1 MSDAPP
7 ILLWLRRDFR
17 LSDHPALSAAVASGR
32 PIVPV
37 FILDSEVDALG
48 AAPKWRL
55 GLGLAKHKKALAICG
70 SRLVLRTGAPL
81 ACLQSLIE
89 ETGATSVYWSRLYDP
104 SSIARDQE
112 VKETLKS
119 QGIEARSFGG
129 HLLFEPWSVETKTGG
144 FYRVYSPMWRAVKD
158 RDVAAP
164 LAAPVR
170 IAPPKNW
177 PQSER
182 IEDWSLDAAMARG
195 AAIVRPYVRLGE
207 AAAQD
212 RLAEFTNGAI
222 SDYVAQRDIPSV
234 DGTSGLSENLTLGE
248 ISPHQCWHA
257 GMRAHLGGAPGA
269 ETFLK
274 ELVWREFAY
283 HLIYH
288 TPHIAQRNW
297 KPDWDRFAWNEDAG
311 HPHVQAW
318 MQGRTGIPFVD
329 AGMRELYVTGRMHNR
344 ARMIVASYLTKHLLS
359 HWKIGLKWFE
369 ACLVD
374 WDPASNAMGWQWSA
388 GSGPDATPYFRVFNP
403 VTQLDKFDPE
413 RHYTNRWIAEG
424 QGAPSNTALSYFS
437 AIPKSWALSPD
448 MPYPA
453 AIISPQEGRQR
464 ALSAYE
470 TRGF

>member
-37 FILDSEVDALG
+37 FIRDSEVDALG

-55 GLGLAKHKKALAICG
+55 GLGLAQHEKALANCG
-70 SRLVLRTGAPL
+70 SRLVLRTGAAL

-212 RLAEFTNGAI
+212 RRTHHRE
-222 SDYVAQRDIPSV
+222 RDNARRRDQNLRDSSPVSRKLQPS
-234 DGTSGLSENLTLGE
+234 
-248 ISPHQCWHA
+248 QC
-257 GMRAHLGGAPGA
+257 GG
-269 ETFLK
+269 
-274 ELVWREFAY
+274 
-283 HLIYH
+283 
-288 TPHIAQRNW
+288 
-297 KPDWDRFAWNEDAG
+297 
-311 HPHVQAW
+311 
-318 MQGRTGIPFVD
+318 GIPRSRR
-329 AGMRELYVTGRMHNR
+329 AGRRRRAGRWFSGSPS
-344 ARMIVASYLTKHLLS
+344 ASA
-359 HWKIGLKWFE
+359 W
-369 ACLVD
+369 A
-374 WDPASNAMGWQWSA
+374 
-388 GSGPDATPYFRVFNP
+388 
-403 VTQLDKFDPE
+403 
-413 RHYTNRWIAEG
+413 
-424 QGAPSNTALSYFS
+424 APSGWRS
-437 AIPKSWALSPD
+437 
-448 MPYPA
+448 
-453 AIISPQEGRQR
+453 RR
-464 ALSAYE
+464 
-470 TRGF
+470 R